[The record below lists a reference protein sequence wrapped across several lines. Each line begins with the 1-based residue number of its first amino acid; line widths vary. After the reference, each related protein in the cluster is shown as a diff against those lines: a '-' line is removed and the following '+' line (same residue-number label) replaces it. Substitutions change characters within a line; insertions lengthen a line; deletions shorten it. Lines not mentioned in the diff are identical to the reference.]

1 MLLNRFW
8 QAMLC
13 FHLTMMA
20 IGRLATEKPGMRPLN
35 LSKHARTHPS
45 LPCGPE
51 ITQRGAP
58 LFEPSALYYLSA
70 SHIRWWCRCC

>member
-1 MLLNRFW
+1 MLRNRFW

-13 FHLTMMA
+13 FHLIMMA

-35 LSKHARTHPS
+35 LSKNTHTHAHTEFSHPS

-51 ITQRGAP
+51 ITKRGAP
-58 LFEPSALYYLSA
+58 LFEPSALY
-70 SHIRWWCRCC
+70 